1 MKIIKLVL
9 SICLSV
15 TFLASC
21 HNTDKKAASDQEEAK
36 AAIEMAQKNIS
47 KKQTVAVKPEENL
60 SGEVQFLT
68 EEQFVAM
75 ITEIDNPKG
84 FQYKGNTPCIVDFY
98 ADWCRP
104 CVAMHPIFNELAKQY
119 KGKIIIYKV
128 NVDKATS
135 VTEAFGIESIP
146 TIIFFKPNAMPT
158 VMVGA
163 QPKAELVK
171 AVESALLKK

>member
-1 MKIIKLVL
+1 MKSMKLVL
-9 SICLSV
+9 FICLSV
-15 TFLASC
+15 IFLLSC
-21 HNTDKKAASDQEEAK
+21 NRTDKKSDSNQEEAQ
-36 AAIEMAQKNIS
+36 AAVEMAQKNSSI
-47 KKQTVAVKPEENL
+47 KQKSIAIPEEDF
-60 SGEVQFLT
+60 SGEVQYLS

-75 ITEIDNPKG
+75 ITDIDNPKG

-104 CVAMHPIFNELAKQY
+104 CVAMHPIFKELAAQY

-128 NVDKATS
+128 NIDKASS
-135 VTEAFGIESIP
+135 VAEAFGIESIP

-171 AVESALLKK
+171 AVESVLLAK